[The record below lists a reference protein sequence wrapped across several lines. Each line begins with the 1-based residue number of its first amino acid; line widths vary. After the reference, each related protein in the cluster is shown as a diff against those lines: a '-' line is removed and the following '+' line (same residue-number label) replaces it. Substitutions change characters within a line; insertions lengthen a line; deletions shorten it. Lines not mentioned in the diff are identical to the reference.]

1 MIHVLIDRQFFD
13 SKSGTVEELHGG
25 FWHGRALMSRE
36 ADGETTNSVRPTR
49 LLKFTK
55 IVTPRGYHDE

>member
-1 MIHVLIDRQFFD
+1 
-13 SKSGTVEELHGG
+13 
-25 FWHGRALMSRE
+25 MSRE

-55 IVTPRGYHDE
+55 VVTPRGYHDTTNEQFVADYKGIPQEDSTYMKLRNL